1 VCGAWQEEGWGS
13 GRRQTRGRDRLSVK
27 QGTNGG
33 ERMGCCGDRGP
44 VRGKERENGP
54 GPKKIVQ
61 FSNYSNIFK
70 ITIIDSIKR
79 WLS

>member
-13 GRRQTRGRDRLSVK
+13 GQRQTRGRDRLSVK

-33 ERMGCCGDRGP
+33 RMGCCGDRGT

-70 ITIIDSIKR
+70 MDRIDFIKR
-79 WLS
+79 WSS